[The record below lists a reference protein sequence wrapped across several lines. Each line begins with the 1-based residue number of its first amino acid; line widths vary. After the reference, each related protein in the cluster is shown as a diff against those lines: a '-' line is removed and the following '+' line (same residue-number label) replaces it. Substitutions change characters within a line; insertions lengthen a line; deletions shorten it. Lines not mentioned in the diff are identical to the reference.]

1 MTRTGKLLL
10 LLLVAVGLGHG
21 GEPEVPVFTEQPGWR
36 NPHSKLLPG
45 KSRNSFLCCSP
56 FVLFCFILKS
66 PHISDSTDSLR
77 YEADYILLKT
87 MPIAHKYQTCL
98 WFQGI
103 W

>member
-1 MTRTGKLLL
+1 MEVSRKCLSLLNSQDGGILTVSFSQGNPETASFVVL
-10 LLLVAVGLGHG
+10 L
-21 GEPEVPVFTEQPGWR
+21 
-36 NPHSKLLPG
+36 
-45 KSRNSFLCCSP
+45 
-56 FVLFCFILKS
+56 LFCFILKS

-87 MPIAHKYQTCL
+87 MPIAHKYQICL